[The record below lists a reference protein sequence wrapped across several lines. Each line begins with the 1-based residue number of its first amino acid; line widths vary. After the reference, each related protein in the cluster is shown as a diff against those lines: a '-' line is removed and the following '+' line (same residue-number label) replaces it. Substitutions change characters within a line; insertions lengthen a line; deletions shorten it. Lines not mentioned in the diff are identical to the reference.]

1 MQFKYFLSTIVCLTL
16 ASGVLSTPLS
26 ADITPRTKQELQAL
40 DLLKRSFP
48 DHTYFS
54 KDALLIARYLEAVVL
69 NQRAVPAFEPRA
81 AKPRAPKAAPAPKA
95 GSKAA
100 GSKSGKGKSPAC
112 PAKGGKRLR
121 AREDLCIPDK
131 AIIAAAIGGNPQ
143 KYFFYAR
150 DADETHIDVEKVD
163 TFMKAHAEYKGYLTL
178 AGGALTVQEHWD
190 RGEPEFWHRAS
201 EAFAEKAEGTVY
213 VLLPSSVPGTSMW
226 NTEEPILMAS
236 AKVKNIIQLDR
247 NNKKTALK
255 GSVPK

>member
-178 AGGALTVQEHWD
+178 AGELSRSKNTGIGAS
-190 RGEPEFWHRAS
+190 RNS
-201 EAFAEKAEGTVY
+201 GTELAR
-213 VLLPSSVPGTSMW
+213 LLRRKRRVRCMCCCRLLCLGLVCG
-226 NTEEPILMAS
+226 ILKS
-236 AKVKNIIQLDR
+236 R
-247 NNKKTALK
+247 F
-255 GSVPK
+255 

>member
-1 MQFKYFLSTIVCLTL
+1 MQFKHLLYTIVSLAL

-26 ADITPRTKQELQAL
+26 ADIAPRTNQDLQAL

-48 DHTYFS
+48 DHTHFS
-54 KDALLIARYLEAVVL
+54 KDAVLIARYLDSVVL
-69 NQRAVPAFEPRA
+69 NQRALPQFEPRA
-81 AKPRAPKAAPAPKA
+81 AKPAAPKAAAPKAAPK
-95 GSKAA
+95 A

-112 PAKGGKRLR
+112 SAKGGKRLR

-131 AIIAAAIGGNPQ
+131 ATIAAAIGGNPQ

-163 TFMKAHAEYKGYLTL
+163 TFMKAHKEYAGYLTL
-178 AGGALTVQEHWD
+178 AGGALKVQENWD

-201 EAFAEKAEGTVY
+201 QAFAEKAEGTVY

-226 NTEEPILMAS
+226 NIEKPILMAS
-236 AKVKNIIQLDR
+236 GKVKNIIQVDR